1 MIPSLLK
8 SIGRRW
14 TMAVATL
21 LVAGPALA
29 QTTAPP
35 PAWGHAGQFKYNI
48 ENIRVNSAGAGAWT
62 VKVIFSV
69 SDPTRPGYFW
79 DIKKELPF
87 QSGNANLILDIGWD
101 PAGDFTNTGSANVAL
116 TPLTPTILGSGA
128 AMPLQFR
135 GLQAN
140 TPTPTTN
147 PASLC
152 GAVPGD
158 CPGITSN
165 FNRYWIQR
173 TVTPV
178 RFIQN
183 VAAGRVAI
191 EGHPVCND
199 LDGSLVGC
207 PTTIA
212 PFANIPVRSQTADF
226 TFDASTTPVSAMVT
240 TNLRRQVVDFEGKCT
255 KCHNGI
261 RLSGTGTPIPR
272 LSLHGNNRNENL
284 NLCVMCHNPNNTD
297 VPYRVITAD
306 ARTSG
311 PETSIDFKRMVHS
324 IHAGGFKTQPLVV
337 IGFNTSINDFSDVRF
352 PATLRNCTNCHID
365 NGSKGTFELPLPD
378 SVPGTT
384 VNTRS
389 TYAVVAGATRTI
401 DVDPRNDRKITPIA
415 ATCSGCHDK
424 AEVQS
429 HMVRT
434 GGASFSVLQKDI
446 GVAVKERCVSCHGAG
461 KEESVRRAHEIRSS
475 GSTGSSNRDDD

>member
-35 PAWGHAGQFKYNI
+35 PAWGHTGQFKYNI
-48 ENIRVNSAGAGAWT
+48 QKVFVNSASAGAWK

-69 SDPTRPGYFW
+69 TNPSNGDVW
-79 DIKKELPF
+79 DIKTALPF
-87 QSGNANLILDIGWD
+87 QSSGANLTLDIGWD
-101 PAGDFTNTGSANVAL
+101 PAGDFTNTGSANPAL
-116 TPLTPTILGSGA
+116 TPVTSTTLGGGA
-128 AMPLQFR
+128 AMPLQVR
-135 GLQAN
+135 GLQLN
-140 TPTPTTN
+140 TPAAASRCTT
-147 PASLC
+147 A
-152 GAVPGD
+152 AE
-158 CPGITSN
+158 CPDVLS
-165 FNRYWIQR
+165 FDNRFWIEK

-178 RFIQN
+178 KFTQN

-191 EGHPVCND
+191 EGRPVCNG
-199 LDGSLVGC
+199 LLGC
-207 PTTIA
+207 PA
-212 PFANIPVRSQTADF
+212 PGVSPTGSPIYANIPVRSETADF
-226 TFDASTTPVSAMVT
+226 TFVASTTPVSAMVP
-240 TNLRRQVVDFEGKCT
+240 NQRRPVVDFDTKCS

-337 IGFNTSINDFSDVRF
+337 IGFNTSINDYSDVRF

-365 NGSKGTFELPLPD
+365 NGSRGTFELPLA
-378 SVPGTT
+378 SSTPGTT
-384 VNTRS
+384 VNTGS
-389 TYAVVAGATRTI
+389 TYAVAAGATRTI
-401 DVDPRNDRKITPIA
+401 DVNPSNDRKITPIA

-446 GVAVKERCVSCHGAG
+446 GVAVKERCASCHGPG
-461 KEESVRRAHEIRSS
+461 KEESVRRAHEIRSG
-475 GSTGSSNRDDD
+475 GSVDTSSHDD